1 MIRLIR
7 HELRK
12 MWSRRE
18 FLFFAAL
25 ILLVNLILLFVA
37 GNGRDGRLASRLPAA
52 APGAGRHDHG
62 GKGRP
67 GWRRSMR
74 GRTAFTP

>member
-37 GNGRDGRLASRLPAA
+37 GNGRGRPSGSRLPAA
-52 APGAGRHDHG
+52 DP
-62 GKGRP
+62 
-67 GWRRSMR
+67 
-74 GRTAFTP
+74 

>member
-1 MIRLIR
+1 MVRLIC

-12 MWSRRE
+12 MWGRRA

-37 GNGRDGRLASRLPAA
+37 GNGRDGRLAPAYRQLTGEMVQKVFHQSKQLP
-52 APGAGRHDHG
+52 
-62 GKGRP
+62 KLLC
-67 GWRRSMR
+67 
-74 GRTAFTP
+74 